1 MTILFDLE
9 TDGLYHECTQIH
21 CCVAYSIEEEKLYRF
36 ATDTTLKGVDGD
48 IDDMYSFLSNA
59 TTLIAHNGINFDF
72 PVLKKLNWMWGYN
85 GQVYDTLLISKLMY
99 PNLSMI
105 DSNRKKFPPKLIG
118 SHSLKAWGYRV
129 KLSKGDYGEQEG
141 AWDVL
146 TQDMLDYCVRDVEV
160 LLKIWERLSQKLPP
174 QQAIWI
180 EQEFAKIISRQ
191 EKYGVFFDIDS
202 AQKLHLEILEE
213 SRAIDTQMKETF
225 GYIVKRGI
233 EMVPKTNRT
242 MIKGMPCPVRYYKD
256 VPYCKVDFLPFNPG
270 SRDQIVQVLKHKY
283 NWKPVEFT
291 EKGTPIVNE
300 GILSQLEYPEAQLL
314 NKYLTI
320 KKLLGQLSDGANAWL
335 KCVNPITHRIHGRV
349 DTLGAVSR
357 RCTHQRPNM
366 AQIPSPRA
374 FKGKEC
380 RQLFTVPKGKKIVGC
395 DMSGLELRVF
405 AHYLARHDGGR
416 YAKVIL
422 EEDIHTFNQKAAGLP
437 TRDNAKTMIYG
448 TLYGAGNAKIGEIV
462 NGTDA
467 DGKRIRDMFEK
478 NVPAYKQLVEGVKS
492 VYKKTKGLKGLDGH
506 PFFIRSEHS
515 ALNTLLQGAGALLCK
530 VWAILTEQ
538 ELSKKYTAG
547 SQYEFI
553 LNVHDEFS
561 TECDEDIADDVAKI
575 TQDCCTKA
583 GDFFNLRIRL
593 DGEAKIGDT
602 WYDVH

>member
-1 MTILFDLE
+1 MVYTSREIKGSDGTLEEAYELLENADLLV
-9 TDGLYHECTQIH
+9 G
-21 CCVAYSIEEEKLYRF
+21 
-36 ATDTTLKGVDGD
+36 
-48 IDDMYSFLSNA
+48 
-59 TTLIAHNGINFDF
+59 HNIINFDL
-72 PVLKKLNWMWGYN
+72 PTIKKLNWLFEPKGE
-85 GQVYDTLLISKLMY
+85 VLDTLIVSKLMY
-99 PNLSMI
+99 PNLSMV
-105 DSNRKKFPPKLIG
+105 DSNRKKFPPKLVG
-118 SHSLKAWGYRV
+118 SHSLKAWGYRMR
-129 KLSKGDYGEQEG
+129 KYKGDFGSSEEQWE
-141 AWDVL
+141 VL
-146 TQDMLDYCVRDVEV
+146 TEEMVEYCRQDTEV
-160 LLKIWERLSQKLPP
+160 TYSLYNRLSQKLPP

-366 AQIPSPRA
+366 AQVPSPRA